1 MESKI
6 TSKYQVTIPK
16 AIREQLKL
24 RVADSIEWQV
34 EGGRVY
40 VTPTEKPFLRHRGV
54 IKVGPGDTREDIRKA
69 RELRAARYR

>member
-6 TSKYQVTIPK
+6 TAKYQVTIPR
-16 AIREQLKL
+16 AIRDQLKL
-24 RVADSIEWQV
+24 KVADTIDWQV

-40 VTPTEKPFLRHRGV
+40 VTPTEKPFLRYRGA
-54 IKVGPGDTREDIRKA
+54 IKTGPGDIKEDIRKA

>member
-6 TSKYQVTIPK
+6 TSKYQVTIPR

-24 RVADSIEWQV
+24 KVADSIEWHT

-40 VTPTEKPFLRHRGV
+40 VTPTEKPFLQYRGS
-54 IKVGPGDTREDIRKA
+54 IRVGPGDTKEDIRAA
-69 RELRAARYR
+69 RALRAARYG